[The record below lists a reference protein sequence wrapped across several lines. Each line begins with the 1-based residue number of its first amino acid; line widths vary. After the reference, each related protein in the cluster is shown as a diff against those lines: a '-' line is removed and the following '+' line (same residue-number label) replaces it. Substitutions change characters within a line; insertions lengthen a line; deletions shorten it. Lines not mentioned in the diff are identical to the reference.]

1 MGKIQIQNAWR
12 EVSPALLQ
20 SDRVLALSGCSLIAE
35 SKSGSNSTHFF
46 TVLVEEVWIAVEE
59 DGNPCIEIGD
69 QIPERL
75 KLILI
80 PSAFPNGSLEQL
92 LLSLLFSASQTSG
105 SHHGNT
111 LLEVRTRGFQ

>member
-1 MGKIQIQNAWR
+1 M
-12 EVSPALLQ
+12 
-20 SDRVLALSGCSLIAE
+20 
-35 SKSGSNSTHFF
+35 
-46 TVLVEEVWIAVEE
+46 EE

-92 LLSLLFSASQTSG
+92 LLSPLFEIQTSG
-105 SHHGNT
+105 SQHAST
-111 LLEVRTRGFQ
+111 LLEVRSCGFQCCRA